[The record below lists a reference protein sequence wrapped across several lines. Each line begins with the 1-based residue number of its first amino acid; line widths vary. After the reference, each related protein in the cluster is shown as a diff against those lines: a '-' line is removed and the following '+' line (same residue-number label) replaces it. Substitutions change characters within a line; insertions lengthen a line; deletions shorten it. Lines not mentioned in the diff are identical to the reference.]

1 MKRLLITGSLGM
13 LGSNIVH
20 ELGPHHE
27 LYGID
32 SSAAN
37 SELQN
42 QFQIDLR
49 SFAKLSKAIG
59 KIRPDFVVHCA
70 ALTDVD
76 MCEDNY
82 ALARETNALATKHL
96 ISTIG
101 SKTRFIYIST
111 DSVFDGIKGN
121 YSEVDIPSP
130 LNSYAKSKLEG
141 EWYVEQEAENYVI
154 IRTNMFGF
162 NRLRGRSF
170 AEWIINALAKRQS
183 IKMFTDVIF
192 SAISI
197 YTLIQFIHKL
207 LLSDFVGRL
216 NIGVVSPVSKYD
228 FGIHLADKF
237 GFNASLITPVSVDE
251 FNFKA
256 KRPKNTSL
264 NISKAED
271 ILGDMPDIDEEIDLF
286 YRKRLNREK
295 RD

>member
-1 MKRLLITGSLGM
+1 MKRLLITGSSGM

-20 ELGPHHE
+20 ELGTHYK

-32 SSAAN
+32 NSTAN
-37 SELQN
+37 PELQN

-49 SFAKLSKAIG
+49 SSAKLGEAIG

-82 ALARETNALATKHL
+82 ALAREINALATKHL

-101 SKTRFIYIST
+101 SKTRFVYIST

-130 LNSYAKSKLEG
+130 LNNYAKSKLEG

-170 AEWIINALAKRQS
+170 AEWIINDLAKKQS

-216 NIGVVSPVSKYD
+216 NIGVVSSVSKYN

-237 GFNASLITPVSVDE
+237 GFNASLITPISVDE

-286 YRKRLNREK
+286 YRKRLNCEK

>member
-1 MKRLLITGSLGM
+1 M
-13 LGSNIVH
+13 LGSNIIH
-20 ELGPHHE
+20 ELGTYYE

-32 SSAAN
+32 NSTAN
-37 SELQN
+37 PELQN

-49 SFAKLSKAIG
+49 SSAKLSEAIG

-96 ISTIG
+96 ISAIG

-121 YSEVDIPSP
+121 YSEVDVPSP
-130 LNSYAKSKLEG
+130 LNNYAKSKLEG

-170 AEWIINALAKRQS
+170 AEWIINNLAKRQS

-237 GFNASLITPVSVDE
+237 GFNASLITPISVDE
-251 FNFKA
+251 SNFKA

-286 YRKRLNREK
+286 YRKRLSREK
-295 RD
+295 RN